1 VRLVG
6 NATREACAEG
16 IRMEV
21 KKLKD
26 LLNGRELD
34 GRIVRTANRVAA
46 LVDARSMLS
55 GVSRCLRE
63 DNSLNVASRY
73 DRDR

>member
-1 VRLVG
+1 
-6 NATREACAEG
+6 
-16 IRMEV
+16 MEV

-26 LLNGRELD
+26 LLHGRELD

>member
-1 VRLVG
+1 
-6 NATREACAEG
+6 
-16 IRMEV
+16 MEV

-34 GRIVRTANRVAA
+34 GCIVRTANRVAA